1 MRLEVNKKA
10 VQEWIARAVVECVAR
25 VRVAEMPA
33 YRLSEAKKRLGLL
46 HELLSSVNGGA
57 QLETSGTDIEWRSSA
72 RVERDVAEILR
83 DRGQP
88 MRLQDI
94 HTEFVRRGFP
104 LPGRGTPT
112 NIVAHLTNSRAVK
125 RFGRGVY
132 GLELW
137 SAEGWHSAV
146 TNSDEGGER

>member
-1 MRLEVNKKA
+1 MRLVVNKEA
-10 VQEWIARAVVECVAR
+10 VQEWIARAEVECGDR
-25 VRVAEMPA
+25 VREAEVAA

-46 HELLSSVNGGA
+46 HELLASVNGGA
-57 QLETSGTDIEWRSSA
+57 PLETSGTDIELPTSA

-132 GLELW
+132 GLERW

>member
-1 MRLEVNKKA
+1 MRLVVNKEA
-10 VQEWIARAVVECVAR
+10 VQEWIARAEVECGDR
-25 VRVAEMPA
+25 VREAEVAA

-46 HELLSSVNGGA
+46 HELLASVNGGA
-57 QLETSGTDIEWRSSA
+57 PLETSGTDIELPTSA

-104 LPGRGTPT
+104 LPARGTPT
-112 NIVAHLTNSRAVK
+112 NIVAHLTNSPPVQPFRSAAS
-125 RFGRGVY
+125 
-132 GLELW
+132 GLQPCT
-137 SAEGWHSAV
+137 AQDQH
-146 TNSDEGGER
+146 